1 MDLQITGAPG
11 DPGRKRGTRPHL
23 LTRVTGP
30 GAQCVGLQLVV
41 DDLGGV
47 GDVVEDADLLLVEAC
62 DGAVVAGL

>member
-1 MDLQITGAPG
+1 M
-11 DPGRKRGTRPHL
+11 
-23 LTRVTGP
+23 TGP
-30 GAQCVGLQLVV
+30 RCVGLQLVV